1 LKIGIWIVFFGIIFF
16 LIISSGNIFA
26 QEQNMNEFLQWKL
39 DPYYNLILVSIII
52 IIALS
57 VVANYFWSKRK
68 GRNYSAE

>member
-1 LKIGIWIVFFGIIFF
+1 
-16 LIISSGNIFA
+16 
-26 QEQNMNEFLQWKL
+26 MNEFLQWKL